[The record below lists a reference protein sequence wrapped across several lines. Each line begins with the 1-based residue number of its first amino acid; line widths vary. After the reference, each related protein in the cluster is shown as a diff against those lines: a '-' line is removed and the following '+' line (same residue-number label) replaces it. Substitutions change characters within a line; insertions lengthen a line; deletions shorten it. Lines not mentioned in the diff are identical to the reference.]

1 MLGTAASGLALALK
15 PNAARS
21 GAQPLRYG
29 EREPNPDAARARET
43 GRGRRATSPSPWQI
57 PWRGWKDIFLRTY
70 KEIQE
75 DRLLAVAAGVVFFG
89 LLAFFPAVTAFV
101 SLYGLFVDPGTIR
114 DHLDLAASVMP
125 AGAVQILRE
134 QVERI
139 VSKPP
144 STLGFA
150 FLVSIGIPA

>member
-1 MLGTAASGLALALK
+1 MLPPAVLI
-15 PNAARS
+15 RS
-21 GAQPLRYG
+21 PF
-29 EREPNPDAARARET
+29 
-43 GRGRRATSPSPWQI
+43 GRGRRATSPWQI
-57 PWRGWKDIFLRTY
+57 PWRGWKDILWRTY
-70 KEIQE
+70 EEVQE

-101 SLYGLFVDPGTIR
+101 SLYGLFADPASIR
-114 DHLDLAASVMP
+114 EHLDLATSVMP

-150 FLVSIGIPA
+150 FLVSIGIALWS